1 MEIAVP
7 AQVWAGDPVLAEL
20 TATVP
25 ATSVVILNPGNG
37 GAPFGSSWCA
47 RADARRAGT
56 TVTGERPK
64 VLGCL
69 HTDHGHGL
77 RTPDGRLPVDG
88 VFFDVVSRDC
98 GPGHVI
104 RDQPGPRRP
113 RRPAIAFA
121 RRRLRLRD
129 QRGDA
134 QPQGLRPH
142 MGLPPRNGPRRH
154 PRAEPAAPLHASRL
168 PRLER
173 SYI

>member
-1 MEIAVP
+1 MGAGAGAGAGPAAPVVVGTPRTPGLRGMEIAVP

-77 RTPDGRLPVDG
+77 RTPDGRLHVDG

-113 RRPAIAFA
+113 RRPPSPSRGAGYAYA
-121 RRRLRLRD
+121 TSAAMPNLRD
-129 QRGDA
+129 S
-134 QPQGLRPH
+134 
-142 MGLPPRNGPRRH
+142 
-154 PRAEPAAPLHASRL
+154 AP
-168 PRLER
+168 
-173 SYI
+173 I